1 MAVNLYDYANQ
12 LEQALRDSDEYKA
25 IKDAFAKVKE
35 NEESK
40 KLFDEFRETQ
50 MNFQQ
55 KQMQGQEI
63 PEEELAKAQEQAQA
77 IEKDENISQ
86 LMQAEQKMRYLIK
99 QLRSLN

>member
-1 MAVNLYDYANQ
+1 
-12 LEQALRDSDEYKA
+12 
-25 IKDAFAKVKE
+25 
-35 NEESK
+35 
-40 KLFDEFRETQ
+40 

-86 LMQAEQKMRYLIK
+86 LMQAEQK
-99 QLRSLN
+99 